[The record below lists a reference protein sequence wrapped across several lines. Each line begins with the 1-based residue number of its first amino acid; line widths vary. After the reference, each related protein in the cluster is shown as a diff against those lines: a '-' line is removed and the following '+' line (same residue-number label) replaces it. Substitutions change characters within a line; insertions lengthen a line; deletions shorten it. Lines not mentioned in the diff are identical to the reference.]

1 MEGENRRAHDMN
13 MDERIRGIA
22 ELIVRADKGE
32 VTEKEFYTEHARL
45 AEGMSPVEVFLRVQP
60 VLWQLRGNAGSWFV
74 LGAPSAGDLTAV
86 KSSESKAPPE
96 TVTDC

>member
-1 MEGENRRAHDMN
+1 MN

-60 VLWQLRGNAGSWFV
+60 LYRRMIGNTDTCFV
-74 LGAPSAGDLTAV
+74 LGMDSASNLTAV

-96 TVTDC
+96 TVTDR